1 MNGQQDKVKQT
12 IKNTNL
18 SQKYRNERTAKQGLE
33 KEIIKLNATIKLQS
47 DENGALLSEL
57 NELNE
62 EIRLRKEEESLI
74 ICKNKNGAITHITH
88 TPSFNERISVQ
99 ELQGINLLTVCKSLL
114 YAKKPFLYEVG
125 NEIKIN
131 KKVFNEYLILGGN
144 YERN

>member
-1 MNGQQDKVKQT
+1 MNGQQEDKVKQT

-33 KEIIKLNATIKLQS
+33 KEIIKLKATIKLQS

-88 TPSFNERISVQ
+88 TPSFNERLDYDDSIDMNVVNSKAYQ
-99 ELQGINLLTVCKSLL
+99 QS
-114 YAKKPFLYEVG
+114 PFLVVKG
-125 NEIKIN
+125 NKIV
-131 KKVFNEYLILGGN
+131 KEKALYHKYRIIGGIL
-144 YERN
+144 

>member
-1 MNGQQDKVKQT
+1 MNGQQEDKVKQT

-88 TPSFNERISVQ
+88 THAYNERISVQ
-99 ELQGINLLTVCKSLL
+99 ELQGINLLTVCETRL
-114 YAKKPFLYEVG
+114 YQRFPFLYDNKGQLE
-125 NEIKIN
+125 IN
-131 KKVFNEYLILGGN
+131 KKEYNKYKLGGTL
-144 YERN
+144 

>member
-1 MNGQQDKVKQT
+1 MNGQQEDKVKQT

-33 KEIIKLNATIKLQS
+33 KEIVKLNATIKLQS

-88 TPSFNERISVQ
+88 THAYNERISVQ
-99 ELQGINLLTVCKSLL
+99 ELQGINLLTVCETRL
-114 YAKKPFLYEVG
+114 YQRFPFLYDNKGQLE
-125 NEIKIN
+125 IN
-131 KKVFNEYLILGGN
+131 KKEYNKYKLGGTL
-144 YERN
+144 

>member
-1 MNGQQDKVKQT
+1 MNGQQEDKVKQT

-33 KEIIKLNATIKLQS
+33 KEIVKLNATIKLQS

-99 ELQGINLLTVCKSLL
+99 ELQGINLLTVCETRL
-114 YAKKPFLYEVG
+114 YQRFPFLYDNKGQLE
-125 NEIKIN
+125 IN
-131 KKVFNEYLILGGN
+131 KKEYNKYKLGGTL
-144 YERN
+144 